1 MRHFISVFVLVLSTL
16 TPLSA
21 NSSAD
26 VFHKIEKDL
35 DSIIVKDL
43 SSNKTIFK
51 KNEEKLVRPASLTKI
66 MTSILAI
73 ESGKMDDVV
82 TITKPMIDVEPTK
95 LGLQVGDKVRLK
107 DLVHA
112 ALIRSTNDAA
122 YSIAYYL
129 GGGDKNKFLEM
140 MNKKAKTIGM
150 KRTNFSNPAGFDTPN
165 HKSTASDLMQLTEYA
180 IKSTTFNKI
189 VNLNTYSFST
199 VNTNKRFQVFTS
211 NKLKR
216 ANKYV
221 VGVKTGYTNEAGAC
235 LIARGKQGEKDIL
248 LVMLNA
254 DNRWVNAK
262 KALDELVNEKKVTAT
277 KQKKRHA

>member
-1 MRHFISVFVLVLSTL
+1 MRRIIYIFTFFVFML

-21 NSSAD
+21 NSRAD

-43 SSNKTIFK
+43 STNKTIFK
-51 KNEEKLVRPASLTKI
+51 KNEEKIVRPASLTKI

-73 ESGKMDDVV
+73 ESGKMESVV
-82 TITKPMIDVEPTK
+82 TITEPMIDVEPTK
-95 LGLQVGDKVRLK
+95 LDLKVGDKVKLK

-112 ALIRSTNDAA
+112 ALIRSANDAA

-129 GGGDKNKFLEM
+129 GNGNKDKFLDM

-150 KRTNFSNPAGFDTPN
+150 KHTNFSNPAGFDTPN
-165 HKSTASDLMQLTEYA
+165 HQTTASDLMKLTEYA
-180 IKSTTFNKI
+180 IKSKTFNTI
-189 VNLNTYSFST
+189 VNLNSYSFST
-199 VNTNKRFQVFTS
+199 LNTNRKFRIYTS

-216 ANKYV
+216 TDKYV
-221 VGVKTGYTNEAGAC
+221 VGVKTGYTNKAGAC
-235 LIARGKQGEKDIL
+235 LIARGKKDKKDVL

-262 KALDELVNEKKVTAT
+262 KALDEVVNSKESDTV
-277 KQKKRHA
+277 KQKKTHT

>member
-1 MRHFISVFVLVLSTL
+1 MRYLIYFFILSIL

-21 NSSAD
+21 NKAD
-26 VFHKIEKDL
+26 VFHKIEKEL

-73 ESGKMDDVV
+73 ESGKMNDVV

-95 LGLQVGDKVRLK
+95 LGLQVGDKVRLG
-107 DLVHA
+107 DLVHV
-112 ALIRSTNDAA
+112 ALIRSANDAA

-129 GGGDKNKFLEM
+129 GGGSKDTFVEM
-140 MNKKAKTIGM
+140 MNKKAKTLGM
-150 KRTNFSNPAGFDTPN
+150 KHTNFSNPAGFDTPN
-165 HKSTASDLMQLTEYA
+165 HKSTAFDLMKLTEYT
-180 IKSTTFNKI
+180 IKNTTFNKI

-199 VNTNKRFQVFTS
+199 LNTNRKFQVYTS

-235 LIARGKQGEKDIL
+235 LIARGKKGEKDVL

-254 DNRWVNAK
+254 ENRWVNAK
-262 KALDELVNEKKVTAT
+262 KALDELVNVKKGDTI
-277 KQKKRHA
+277 KQKKGHV

>member
-1 MRHFISVFVLVLSTL
+1 MRRTIYAFALVVSML

-21 NSSAD
+21 NSRDD

-73 ESGKMDDVV
+73 ESGKMNDVV

-95 LGLQVGDKVRLK
+95 LGLQVGDKVRLG

-112 ALIRSTNDAA
+112 ALIRSANDAA
-122 YSIAYYL
+122 FSIAYYL
-129 GGGDKNKFLEM
+129 GGGDKDKFVEA
-140 MNKKAKTIGM
+140 MNKKANAIGM
-150 KRTNFSNPAGFDTPN
+150 KNTNFSNPAGFDTKN
-165 HKSTASDLMQLTEYA
+165 HKSTASDLMKLTEYT
-180 IKSTTFNKI
+180 IKNTTFNKI

-199 VNTNKRFQVFTS
+199 LNTNRKFQVYTS

-216 ANKYV
+216 ANKYI

-235 LIARGKQGEKDIL
+235 LIARGKKGEKDVL

-254 DNRWVNAK
+254 ENRWVNAK
-262 KALDELVNEKKVTAT
+262 KALDELVNVKKDDAA
-277 KQKKRHA
+277 KQKKGHV

>member
-1 MRHFISVFVLVLSTL
+1 
-16 TPLSA
+16 
-21 NSSAD
+21 
-26 VFHKIEKDL
+26 
-35 DSIIVKDL
+35 
-43 SSNKTIFK
+43 
-51 KNEEKLVRPASLTKI
+51 
-66 MTSILAI
+66 
-73 ESGKMDDVV
+73 
-82 TITKPMIDVEPTK
+82 
-95 LGLQVGDKVRLK
+95 
-107 DLVHA
+107 
-112 ALIRSTNDAA
+112 
-122 YSIAYYL
+122 
-129 GGGDKNKFLEM
+129 
-140 MNKKAKTIGM
+140 
-150 KRTNFSNPAGFDTPN
+150 
-165 HKSTASDLMQLTEYA
+165 MQLTEYA

-199 VNTNKRFQVFTS
+199 LNTNKKFQVYTS

-235 LIARGKQGEKDIL
+235 LIARGKKDGKDIL